1 MHIALIPAR
10 ERSQGFK
17 HKNRLFFDSTANF
30 IDSTQLFDDVI
41 VSTDDSVVVEYA
53 EKRGYTLHH
62 RGADL
67 SGPAVSIKSVIKNVI
82 SDMSLPDDTYLWLFY
97 LPVLYKDSDDFTK
110 AKSII
115 DSNQIASIC
124 SFIPAK
130 THPYSCWKYNE
141 KSKKLNQFIPND
153 IFRRQDMEEAWMH
166 YHYICAFKASFIDSL
181 NSELLCA
188 ETYPIFLDNK
198 TADNLI
204 EVDTPEDYEKWKLI
218 ADNK

>member
-1 MHIALIPAR
+1 
-10 ERSQGFK
+10 
-17 HKNRLFFDSTANF
+17 LFFDLTADF
-30 IDSTQLFDDVI
+30 VDQIPWFDETL
-41 VSTDDSVVVEYA
+41 VSSDDTTVLNKAKAKNYIIHERSSE
-53 EKRGYTLHH
+53 
-62 RGADL
+62 L

-97 LPVLYKDSDDFTK
+97 LPVLYKNSDDFTK

-115 DSNQIASIC
+115 DSIQVDSLC

-130 THPYSCWKYNE
+130 THPYSCWKYNV

-166 YHYICAFKASFIDSL
+166 YHYICAFKAGFIDSL

-204 EVDTPEDYEKWKLI
+204 EVDTPEDYKKWKLI